1 MGTVIHP
8 TRASQVALVLKIKK
22 KKKPP
27 ANVGGVNDMGS
38 ILGWGKIPWRKK
50 LQPTP
55 VFLPGESQFMESPR
69 VRHDCRDL
77 VHRHIHPATFKF

>member
-8 TRASQVALVLKIKK
+8 TRASQVALVLKKK
-22 KKKPP
+22 KKSLP

-55 VFLPGESQFMESPR
+55 VFLPGESQFMGSQR
-69 VRHDCRDL
+69 FRHNCSDL
-77 VHRHIHPATFKF
+77 VHRHIHPATVKF